1 MEVSGHMAP
10 QVRLLRVS
18 RRMLYGIVALAIAV
32 AVASAS
38 TAYYLDIHRYPSED
52 TPLVLYSWGISW
64 IREQVDPDVWYPAP
78 PFGSIRLVFTDSPGY
93 AMGTAPLNSTS
104 TGASVAATEFELPS
118 NMTVLFETYL
128 VPWHTDEIV
137 NGVRTFGVYG
147 IFVTDENENGLF
159 DYGDSISLFYGVYQ
173 NDALTHQGFQS
184 NTEYSMALELTD
196 AGGMEGPI
204 QFKCAIHHGKLYAW
218 ESYWHPS

>member
-1 MEVSGHMAP
+1 MEVSGHMVL
-10 QVRLLRVS
+10 QVRLLKVS

-38 TAYYLDIHRYPSED
+38 TAYYLDVHRYPSED

-78 PFGSIRLVFTDSPGY
+78 PFGSIQLVFTDSPAH

-118 NMTVLFETYL
+118 NMTVVFETYL
-128 VPWHTDEIV
+128 VPWH
-137 NGVRTFGVYG
+137 
-147 IFVTDENENGLF
+147 TDENENGLF
-159 DYGDSISLFYGVYQ
+159 DYGDAISLFYGVYQ
-173 NDALTHQGFQS
+173 NDALTLQGFQS
-184 NTEYSMALELTD
+184 NTEYSIALELTD

-218 ESYWHPS
+218 DSYWHPS